1 MTLAELKVYL
11 GIDPLDTS
19 EDAILQLY
27 LESAMEKA
35 VEYANRFD
43 WTTDPL
49 VLPASIEEG
58 IVRFVQIKRDLNGRS
73 VGVQSHS
80 IGGMSKSYATNLS
93 QQALYA
99 DVWELWGAYHR
110 PPSPFRAA
118 RYAHTQGG
126 GI

>member
-35 VEYANRFD
+35 VEYANLFD
-43 WTTDPL
+43 WTTEPL

-73 VGVQSHS
+73 VGVQAES
-80 IGGMSKSYATNLS
+80 IGGMSQTFVTNAS
-93 QQALYA
+93 QQDLFA
-99 DVWELWGAYHR
+99 DVWDLWSGYHKR
-110 PPSPFRAA
+110 KSVFRAA
-118 RYAHTQGG
+118 RYAYTQGG
-126 GI
+126 GV

>member
-35 VEYANRFD
+35 VEYANLFD

-99 DVWELWGAYHR
+99 DVWELWGEYHR

>member
-11 GIDPLDTS
+11 GVDPLDTS

-35 VEYANRFD
+35 AEYTNRFD
-43 WTTDPL
+43 WTAEPL

-73 VGVQSHS
+73 VGVQAES
-80 IGGMSKSYATNLS
+80 IGGMSQTFVTNAS
-93 QQALYA
+93 QQDLFA
-99 DVWELWGAYHR
+99 DVWDLWSGYHKR
-110 PPSPFRAA
+110 KSVFRAA

-126 GI
+126 GV